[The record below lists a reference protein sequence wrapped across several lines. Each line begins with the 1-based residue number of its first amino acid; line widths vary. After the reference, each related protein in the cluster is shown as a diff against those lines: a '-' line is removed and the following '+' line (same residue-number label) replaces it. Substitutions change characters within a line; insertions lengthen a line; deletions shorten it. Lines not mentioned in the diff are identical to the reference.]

1 MRWPLVKQ
9 SVSFN
14 FCWLVFFFLLRWC
27 SQKSSP
33 PRASIIKAKGRAVY
47 QRSTAQ
53 VQIPPRSQRRET
65 VQEVRGVLATAIG
78 PIPGMRVQ
86 VKAQTEMMLARM
98 LSFGGD
104 DVEVEIR
111 GYDLEKA
118 DRMADR
124 VAELMRQVPGLINVN
139 IQRPDRRPEL
149 SVHVDRV
156 KASLVGVS
164 VRDIAETLDTTIRGT
179 EATLFREDGDEF
191 NVLGRLRDADR
202 DGLPDIGRVGV
213 TTGGGRVVALRDLVG
228 IGTGKT
234 TVEK

>member
-1 MRWPLVKQ
+1 M
-9 SVSFN
+9 
-14 FCWLVFFFLLRWC
+14 
-27 SQKSSP
+27 
-33 PRASIIKAKGRAVY
+33 
-47 QRSTAQ
+47 
-53 VQIPPRSQRRET
+53 
-65 VQEVRGVLATAIG
+65 LATAIG

-191 NVLGRLRDADR
+191 NVLVRLRDSDR

-228 IGTGKT
+228 FDTGNAPLNINRCVLYTSPPPPPKAR
-234 TVEK
+234 